1 MTFGRAVRS
10 QRCPASGAGDEEEH
24 VGDTTSDEISRLVA
38 GATVSGAFRDQVRA
52 RPDAVALRWK
62 DGEGWGEW
70 TWADYAD
77 RACRLAAALTAA
89 GVRRGDRV
97 VLMLRNRPEFHVADV
112 AVLLVGATPI
122 SVYNSSSPE
131 QVAYLVGHCGAAYAM
146 VEDDDYL
153 ARFRAVADETPT
165 LRGIAVVEP
174 TTASGVS
181 TWGDL
186 LAAAPV
192 DLDAAAAVAQP
203 SDLATVI
210 YTSGTT
216 GPPKGVMLDHENIRW
231 TVECLRRCLADVSTE
246 GRRVVSYLPMAHI
259 AERMT
264 SHYQSIVLG
273 YEITTC
279 PEGGL
284 IGQYLPQV
292 RPEIFFAVPRVWEK
306 MQAGIMAMV
315 GADPARAEQLEAGLA
330 IGLRAADH
338 RARDEALPADVAAAW
353 EQADA
358 GGMGLVRA
366 LLGLDACVTAVS
378 GAAPLAVETLDF
390 FRGLGIPISEIYG
403 MSESSG
409 PITWEPFRIRAGMV
423 GRAVPG
429 CEVVLADDG
438 EVLFRG
444 GNVFRGYLDDPAK
457 TAEALDADG
466 WVHTGDIGRI
476 DADGYLRIV
485 DRKKELII
493 TAGGKNLSPANLE
506 AALRA
511 ESLIG
516 QACVIGDARPFVSA
530 LVVLD
535 PEVAPVWAQQQGIE
549 ATSLME
555 LADHPVVSEEVDR
568 QVRHAMSS
576 FNNAEAVKRVT
587 ILHEEWLPDSEE
599 LTPTMKL
606 KRRGIHAKYSR
617 EIEAMYG

>member
-1 MTFGRAVRS
+1 M
-10 QRCPASGAGDEEEH
+10 
-24 VGDTTSDEISRLVA
+24 GDTTSDEISRLVA